1 MMQQGITW
9 KNVLSF
15 CQQVNATDLGELIAK
30 DYPVYEVPEDQKWR
44 VSLLKEILDEI
55 QNPSSFLTRDE
66 LEHMLEVICC
76 E

>member
-30 DYPVYEVPEDQKWR
+30 DYPVYEMPEDQR
-44 VSLLKEILDEI
+44 VTLLIDLY
-55 QNPSSFLTRDE
+55 
-66 LEHMLEVICC
+66 
-76 E
+76 